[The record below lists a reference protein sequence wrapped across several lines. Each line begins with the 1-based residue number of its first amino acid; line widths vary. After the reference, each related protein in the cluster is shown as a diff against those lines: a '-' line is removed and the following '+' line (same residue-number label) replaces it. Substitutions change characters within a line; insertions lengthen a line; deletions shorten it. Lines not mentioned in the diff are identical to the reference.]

1 MSNLQYTSSID
12 PAQAQLIE
20 IRDLQCQVSQK
31 ADKTD
36 VLALSAAVAQKA
48 NQADLASA
56 VAQINALSV
65 EVARKAD
72 KCELDRLKDQSAQI
86 VSSLQG
92 FASKVEVNVLQST
105 IQGLSQN
112 FSLTAK
118 AVADAGCEVFHD
130 LRLDHLARTLA
141 AVHCG
146 LRDDRVR
153 VDTLIA
159 ASTDA
164 ATKTAMQAFADA
176 MYTRWDQVLTQ
187 FVGIAPICGA

>member
-20 IRDLQCQVSQK
+20 IRDLQCQVNQK

-36 VLALSAAVAQKA
+36 VLAISSALSHKA
-48 NQADLASA
+48 NQADLSA
-56 VAQINALSV
+56 TVAQLNALTV

-72 KCELDRLKDQSAQI
+72 KCELDRLKDSNAQI

-92 FASKVEVNVLQST
+92 FASKVEVNILQST
-105 IQGLSQN
+105 IQGISQN
-112 FSLTAK
+112 YSLTAK
-118 AVADAGCEVFHD
+118 AVADSACDVFHD

-159 ASTDA
+159 AVTDS
-164 ATKTAMQAFADA
+164 ATRTALQALADS
-176 MYTRWDQVLTQ
+176 MYSRWDQVLTQ
-187 FVGIAPICGA
+187 FVGIAPVCA